1 MQPSN
6 MDNHEPH
13 RLIAS
18 DKVEGTPVNDRKGYK
33 IGNIERLM
41 IDKKSGRVAYAVMS
55 FGGFLGVGERHR
67 PLPWRLLEYD
77 VNQSAYVLDV
87 DRDTL
92 EGAPMVE
99 MRDHGWDE
107 SRYGQQLHDYY
118 RVPPYWM

>member
-18 DKVEGTPVNDRKGYK
+18 DKVEGTPVNDRKGNKK
-33 IGNIERLM
+33 IC
-41 IDKKSGRVAYAVMS
+41 RVAYAVMS

-77 VNQSAYVLDV
+77 VNQSAYVLDL